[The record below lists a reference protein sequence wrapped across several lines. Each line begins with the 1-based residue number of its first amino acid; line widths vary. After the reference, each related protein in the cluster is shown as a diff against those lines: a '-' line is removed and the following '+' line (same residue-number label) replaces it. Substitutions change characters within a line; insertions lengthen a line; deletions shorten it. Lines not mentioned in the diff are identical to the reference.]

1 MRSIEYTYE
10 DETRGEVTL
19 DITYKVNP
27 YKKSMSGV
35 EILKISEDG
44 VEIEVDKSLLI
55 SISEYILENDE
66 DDISDEY
73 YNDEDN

>member
-27 YKKSMSGV
+27 YKKPMSEV

>member
-10 DETRGEVTL
+10 DETLGEVTL
-19 DITYKVNP
+19 DITYKINP
-27 YKKSMSGV
+27 YKKSASGV

-44 VEIEVDKSLLI
+44 VEVEVDRSLLFY
-55 SISEYILENDE
+55 ISEYILESDE